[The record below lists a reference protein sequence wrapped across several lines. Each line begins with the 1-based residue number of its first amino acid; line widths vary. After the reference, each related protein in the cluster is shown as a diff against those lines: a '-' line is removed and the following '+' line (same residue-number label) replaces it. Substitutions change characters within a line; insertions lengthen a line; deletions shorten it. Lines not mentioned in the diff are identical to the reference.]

1 MARKEEV
8 MGQMSWLAYLVES
21 GDEQGLIEFLSGKG
35 FKNPGFAAKEF
46 LKANDEIKEDKAK
59 KADNT
64 CQKCESDHPVHT
76 TDDLSDG
83 NYHKVKDGS
92 TTIIPDPFAKEKKD
106 VK

>member
-1 MARKEEV
+1 MARREEV

-59 KADNT
+59 K
-64 CQKCESDHPVHT
+64 
-76 TDDLSDG
+76 L
-83 NYHKVKDGS
+83 
-92 TTIIPDPFAKEKKD
+92 KEEKD
-106 VK
+106 VR